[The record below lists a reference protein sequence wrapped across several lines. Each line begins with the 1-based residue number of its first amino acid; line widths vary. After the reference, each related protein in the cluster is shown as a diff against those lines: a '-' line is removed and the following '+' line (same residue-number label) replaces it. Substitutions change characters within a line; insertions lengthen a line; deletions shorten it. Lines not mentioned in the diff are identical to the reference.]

1 MFRGVK
7 SRFAPARPSLDNLAV
22 VSTTAQPPHG
32 TRTRDCRATMLEPM
46 TPREAVNEYLAEI
59 KNELAATTH
68 ANHRYRLDQFIQWA
82 DKEGLT
88 NMNDITGS
96 KLQDFKQW
104 KSSGVA
110 KVTVKNHLS
119 TLRQFIEFCEDIDV
133 APNGVGRKIRLPT
146 MQLGDD
152 VNDTHLLPKEAKA
165 ILSYCNKY
173 EYATLRHT
181 AFYILWHTGMRSGGL
196 RGLDID
202 DYDSHNGILSIRH
215 RPETATPLK
224 NKERTERDVSIKPAV
239 TDVLDDYLEMHHPY
253 VEDEH
258 GRVPLLGTNNG
269 RMEQTTLQ
277 RNIYTLTRP
286 CHYTNECP
294 HDRDMQ
300 ECEATS
306 YNTASKCPT
315 SVSPHALRKGSITV
329 HRKQNVPK
337 EVASERMDVS
347 GDVLDKHYD
356 KRTEREKMQQR
367 REYLDG
373 I

>member
-1 MFRGVK
+1 
-7 SRFAPARPSLDNLAV
+7 
-22 VSTTAQPPHG
+22 
-32 TRTRDCRATMLEPM
+32 M

-165 ILSYCNKY
+165 ILNYCNKY

>member
-1 MFRGVK
+1 
-7 SRFAPARPSLDNLAV
+7 
-22 VSTTAQPPHG
+22 
-32 TRTRDCRATMLEPM
+32 MLEPI

-82 DKEGLT
+82 DENNMT

-96 KLQDFKQW
+96 KLQEFKQW
-104 KSSGVA
+104 KSSDVA

-119 TLRQFIEFCEDIDV
+119 TLRQFIEFCEDIDA
-133 APNGVGRKIRLPT
+133 APVGVGRKIRLPT

-152 VNDTHLLPKEAKA
+152 VNDTHLLPKEAEA
-165 ILSYCNKY
+165 ILNYCEKY

-196 RGLDID
+196 RGLDVE

-215 RPETATPLK
+215 RPESATPLK
-224 NKERTERDVSIKPAV
+224 NKERTERDVSIKAAV

-258 GRVPLLGTNNG
+258 GRVPLLGTSNG

-277 RNIYTLTRP
+277 RNVYTLTRP

-356 KRTEREKMQQR
+356 KRTEWEKMQQR
-367 REYLDG
+367 REYLNG

>member
-1 MFRGVK
+1 
-7 SRFAPARPSLDNLAV
+7 
-22 VSTTAQPPHG
+22 
-32 TRTRDCRATMLEPM
+32 M

-82 DKEGLT
+82 DEEGLT

-96 KLQDFKQW
+96 KLQSFKQW
-104 KSSGVA
+104 KSGDVA

-165 ILSYCNKY
+165 ILDYCEKY

-196 RGLDID
+196 RGLDVD

-215 RPETATPLK
+215 RPKTATPLK
-224 NKERTERDVSIKPAV
+224 NKERTERDVSIKAAV
-239 TDVLDDYLEMHHPY
+239 TDVLDDFLEMHHPY

-258 GRVPLLGTNNG
+258 GRVPLLGTSQG

-356 KRTEREKMQQR
+356 KRTKREKMQQR
-367 REYLDG
+367 REYLDN

>member
-1 MFRGVK
+1 
-7 SRFAPARPSLDNLAV
+7 
-22 VSTTAQPPHG
+22 
-32 TRTRDCRATMLEPM
+32 M

-82 DKEGLT
+82 DEEGLS

-104 KSSGVA
+104 KSGDVA
-110 KVTVKNHLS
+110 KVTIKNHLS

-152 VNDTHLLPKEAKA
+152 VNDTHLLPNEAEA
-165 ILSYCNKY
+165 ILDYCDKY

-196 RGLDID
+196 RGLDVE

-224 NKERTERDVSIKPAV
+224 NKERTERDVSIKTAV
-239 TDVLDDYLEMHHPY
+239 TAVLDDYLEMHHPY

-258 GRVPLLGTNNG
+258 GRVPLLGTSNG

-300 ECEATS
+300 ECEATT

-367 REYLDG
+367 REYLDN

>member
-1 MFRGVK
+1 
-7 SRFAPARPSLDNLAV
+7 
-22 VSTTAQPPHG
+22 
-32 TRTRDCRATMLEPM
+32 M

-104 KSSGVA
+104 KSGDVA

-165 ILSYCNKY
+165 ILNYCEKY

-196 RGLDID
+196 RGLDVE

-224 NKERTERDVSIKPAV
+224 NKERTERDVSIKAAV
-239 TDVLDDYLEMHHPY
+239 TDVLDDFLNMHHPY

-258 GRVPLLGTNNG
+258 GRVPLVGTSNG

-300 ECEATS
+300 ECEATT

-367 REYLDG
+367 REYLND

>member
-1 MFRGVK
+1 
-7 SRFAPARPSLDNLAV
+7 
-22 VSTTAQPPHG
+22 
-32 TRTRDCRATMLEPM
+32 MLEPT
-46 TPREAVNEYLAEI
+46 TPREAVENYIEDI
-59 KNELAATTH
+59 KHELAATTV
-68 ANHRYRLDQFIQWA
+68 ANHRYRLEQFIQWS
-82 DKEGLT
+82 DETGIDD
-88 NMNDITGS
+88 MNSITGRR
-96 KLQDFKQW
+96 LQEFKTW
-104 KSSGVA
+104 KQGTVA
-110 KVTVKNHLS
+110 KVTLKNHLS
-119 TLRQFIEFCEDIDV
+119 TLRQFIEFCEDTNTV
-133 APNGVGRKIRLPT
+133 STGVGRKIRLPT
-146 MQLGDD
+146 MQLGEDVDD
-152 VNDTHLLPKEAKA
+152 TFLMAKEADR
-165 ILSYCNKY
+165 ILDYCEKY

-181 AFYILWHTGMRSGGL
+181 VFHILWHTGMRSGGL
-196 RGLDID
+196 RGLDVE

-224 NKERTERDVSIKPAV
+224 NKERTERDVSIKTSV
-239 TDVLDDYLEMHHPY
+239 TDVLDDFLEMHHPY
-253 VEDEH
+253 AEDEH
-258 GRVPLLGTNNG
+258 GRVPLLGTSNG

-294 HDRDMQ
+294 HDRDIQ

-367 REYLDG
+367 REYLND

>member
-1 MFRGVK
+1 
-7 SRFAPARPSLDNLAV
+7 
-22 VSTTAQPPHG
+22 
-32 TRTRDCRATMLEPM
+32 MLEPM

-82 DKEGLT
+82 DEEGLT

-104 KSSGVA
+104 KSGDVA

-165 ILSYCNKY
+165 ILNYCEKY

-196 RGLDID
+196 RGLDVD

-224 NKERTERDVSIKPAV
+224 NKERTERDVSIKAAV
-239 TDVLDDYLEMHHPY
+239 TDVLDDFLNMHHPY

-258 GRVPLLGTNNG
+258 GRVPLVGTSNG

-300 ECEATS
+300 ECEATT

-367 REYLDG
+367 REYLNG